1 MNHERTL
8 KFPAG
13 GRLFTV
19 LTGSTLIIMFL
30 CGLAYAAAQDSAA
43 DKQEE
48 EPIPEYVLGP
58 GDRFRVRVWGY
69 EDLDQEVFIPPSGTA
84 VVYPIGDIQ
93 ASGHTAS
100 ELDEIISDALRK
112 YLKQQPSVITVTP
125 LTYLHS
131 QVYVLGEVGSPG
143 LYPFAGKMTVLEAVT
158 RAGNPTPRAAV
169 QQVRVTRPDP
179 KNPDKAKILVVDL
192 DSVIHKGEAS
202 KDIQLRPGDIVY
214 VPDVVSAAQHN
225 KETPHGTEE

>member
-1 MNHERTL
+1 MDYKRRL
-8 KFPAG
+8 KRPAG
-13 GRLFTV
+13 GRLFNV
-19 LTGSTLIIMFL
+19 RTGSILLIMFL
-30 CGLAYAAAQDSAA
+30 CGFALASAQESDAHNK
-43 DKQEE
+43 DED
-48 EPIPEYVLGP
+48 PIPEYVLGP

-69 EDLDQEVFIPPSGTA
+69 EELDQEVFIPPSGTA
-84 VVYPIGDIQ
+84 VVYPIGDIH

-100 ELDEIISDALRK
+100 ELDEIISDALRR
-112 YLKQQPSVITVTP
+112 YLKQQPSIITVTP

-131 QVYVLGEVGSPG
+131 QVYVLGEVGDPG

-179 KNPDKAKILVVDL
+179 DNPNKAKILIVDL
-192 DSVIHKGEAS
+192 DSVIHKGEAI

-214 VPDVVSAAQHN
+214 VPDVVSAAQHT
-225 KETPHGTEE
+225 KETPYGNEK